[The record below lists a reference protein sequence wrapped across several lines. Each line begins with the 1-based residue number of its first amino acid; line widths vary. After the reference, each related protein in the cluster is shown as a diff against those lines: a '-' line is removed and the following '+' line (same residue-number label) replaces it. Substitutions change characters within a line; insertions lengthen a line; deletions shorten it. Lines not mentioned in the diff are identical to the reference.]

1 VGGRIYYSDH
11 AEKSEMLK
19 GWKVGA
25 MFATGALGA
34 GVNISGILEVI
45 HVGVPYGM
53 ISFVQESGRA
63 GRVGEKVRSTIVLSI
78 REMRRCYETDP
89 GLYAAH
95 PCIVRTD

>member
-1 VGGRIYYSDH
+1 
-11 AEKSEMLK
+11 MLK

-53 ISFVQESGRA
+53 ISFV
-63 GRVGEKVRSTIVLSI
+63 
-78 REMRRCYETDP
+78 
-89 GLYAAH
+89 
-95 PCIVRTD
+95 